1 MIHSNLSIS
10 APRMTLWEMNKCD
23 ILKLRNY
30 LTLEYIFVIKNII
43 ITRQIWE
50 IYSQIEKAIELGIAH
65 VSKTSMTRQRLA
77 GAKST
82 LFVSPLLS
90 LASLALSFRF
100 SHGETRDT
108 RRKHQVGGAV
118 FMAAISARW
127 PMPEPNRPSVRHF
140 PLDVFGSRLI
150 KRVWK

>member
-108 RRKHQVGGAV
+108 RGGNIKSV
-118 FMAAISARW
+118 
-127 PMPEPNRPSVRHF
+127 EPFSWLLFLPGGRCPSLTDRPSAIFHSTFLVQ
-140 PLDVFGSRLI
+140 D
-150 KRVWK
+150 